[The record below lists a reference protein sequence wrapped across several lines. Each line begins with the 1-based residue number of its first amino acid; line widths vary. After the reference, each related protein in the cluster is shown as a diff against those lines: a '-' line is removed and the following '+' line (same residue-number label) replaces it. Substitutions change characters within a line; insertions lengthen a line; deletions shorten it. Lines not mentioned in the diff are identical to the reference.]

1 MPSELLINA
10 KHKPGALAAIAGKL
24 AERDCNI
31 DQVTVIKEYEDNTI
45 DFSFQ
50 FQVADRIELADVI
63 RDVRSVGVV
72 EKVSRGLH

>member
-1 MPSELLINA
+1 MINA

-24 AERDCNI
+24 AERCNI
-31 DQVTVIKEYEDNTI
+31 EQVTVIKEHEDDTI

-63 RDVRSVGVV
+63 RDVRSVGIVD
-72 EKVSRGLH
+72 KVSKDYIDA